1 MNNASSPFDFNANF
15 SARRSSR
22 RGFSGKRTA
31 IAGMTAVSLALSGL
45 AVPSVVGGEVQSAFA
60 QVKSHGDV
68 QSLQVRNRPKG
79 WMAAISFNN
88 PSEGTLGS
96 FDFYVEE
103 KGSKVKAFPSSED
116 AVPVQIKRLTRGKTT
131 AEGTGLLFASPEKP
145 SANQILGRVVFD
157 EPISYTEADQI
168 QVWAYGMRGKLPA
181 ISVGD
186 AGIVEVDPAPAASQ
200 TKQDV
205 SGRVT
210 DDKGAGVAGVEL
222 TIGGQNGTTDAH
234 GNFTVTDVP
243 IGNQPVKVVSG
254 VPQGYTVVAPPSV
267 DVKPDGST
275 KPVDVKISANPSTVN
290 SRIEGVPEGANVT
303 VTIGG
308 KSTTVGADGSYT
320 IDDVPAGEQ
329 DVVVSGV
336 PQGYTVVAP
345 PSVDVK
351 PDGSTKPVDV
361 KLIAPKPA
369 DPTTSK
375 ETPTPT
381 TTKGRRLRR

>member
-1 MNNASSPFDFNANF
+1 MKAPVQVGKLFGSLARKFVFYVLLARISPVIEKSTIGAILNNASSPFDFNANF

-68 QSLQVRNRPKG
+68 QSLQVRKRPKG

-186 AGIVEVDPAPAASQ
+186 AGIVEVDPAPPASQ

-210 DDKGAGVAGVEL
+210 DDKDAGVAGVEL
-222 TIGGQNGTTDAH
+222 TIGGQNGTTDAY
-234 GNFTVTDVP
+234 GSFTVKDVP
-243 IGNQPVKVVSG
+243 VGNQPVNVVSG

-275 KPVDVKISANPSTVN
+275 KP
-290 SRIEGVPEGANVT
+290 
-303 VTIGG
+303 
-308 KSTTVGADGSYT
+308 
-320 IDDVPAGEQ
+320 
-329 DVVVSGV
+329 
-336 PQGYTVVAP
+336 
-345 PSVDVK
+345 
-351 PDGSTKPVDV
+351 
-361 KLIAPKPA
+361 
-369 DPTTSK
+369 
-375 ETPTPT
+375 
-381 TTKGRRLRR
+381 

>member
-1 MNNASSPFDFNANF
+1 MKVPVQVGKLFGSLARKFVFYVLLARISPVIEKSTIGAILNNASSPFDFNANF

-45 AVPSVVGGEVQSAFA
+45 AVPSVVGGEVQVAFA
-60 QVKSHGDV
+60 QVKSRGDV
-68 QSLQVRNRPKG
+68 QSLQVRNRPQG
-79 WMAAISFNN
+79 WMAAIGFNN
-88 PSEGTLGS
+88 PSTGTLES
-96 FDFYVEE
+96 FDFYVRE
-103 KGSKVKAFPSSED
+103 KGSKVKAFPSSKE

-145 SANQILGRVVFD
+145 STNQILGRVVFD

-186 AGIVEVDPAPAASQ
+186 AGIVEVNPAPAASQ

-234 GNFTVTDVP
+234 GNFTVTDVSV
-243 IGNQPVKVVSG
+243 GNQPVKVVSG

-275 KPVDVKISANPSTVN
+275 K
-290 SRIEGVPEGANVT
+290 
-303 VTIGG
+303 
-308 KSTTVGADGSYT
+308 
-320 IDDVPAGEQ
+320 
-329 DVVVSGV
+329 
-336 PQGYTVVAP
+336 
-345 PSVDVK
+345 
-351 PDGSTKPVDV
+351 
-361 KLIAPKPA
+361 
-369 DPTTSK
+369 
-375 ETPTPT
+375 
-381 TTKGRRLRR
+381 